1 MGVAYKLQEGGGV
14 QKRIRYM
21 YTLIIAY
28 ILFLNH
34 DPHACMH
41 TPRTTTKQ
49 SDNNEVNIL
58 K

>member
-41 TPRTTTKQ
+41 TPRTTKNSPTTTK
-49 SDNNEVNIL
+49 
-58 K
+58 